1 MSFLRS
7 TRAANYVVA
16 AWLLAAAA
24 GLAAA
29 GPAAGQTFLPDD
41 PLWEDPDRLDMPVPR
56 EQEVSEIG
64 SLVRSTLGLLGTYDG
79 PALNTN
85 TLGEVPNSSW
95 FTNRHGRGRMALE
108 ALQAGANQTG
118 GPASGPWM
126 VVGGG
131 DAHLDITDAR
141 GVRYRLTFDP
151 PGRRELS
158 TAASVVAAKL
168 LYALGY
174 NVPEVYAVRFAPTR
188 LRIGPDA
195 DVSSSQVW
203 AMLRR
208 APGYSDDTR
217 RALAV
222 RHLGGVKDIGP
233 FRFYGTR
240 LDDGNDIFAHEGR
253 RELRGLRVIAAWLNL
268 TDLSAAHTRDVVV
281 REEGRTFVRHYLAGL
296 GAALGS
302 GEDGP
307 KERWVGHEYAAE
319 LWPALWRAGTL
330 GFGSTDWIMAD
341 APPYPAVGR
350 FEAEHF
356 EPERWK
362 PRYPNPAFE
371 RAEVQDLFWAARHVM
386 RFTNEELRAVVATA
400 GYSDPAAARY
410 VAETLAQRRSRIGVA
425 YLGLGGGLDAFRA
438 ARGQLVYTDLLAQ
451 HQIHTEAAEQRRR
464 GAARR
469 IVWRVYDNE
478 AEQPGA
484 FLGEERATER
494 PGPIEAVP
502 IPLGEH
508 AFLQASVFTSP
519 LGRTDVFLRRT
530 SNGYEVVGTAR
541 TEQEE
546 E

>member
-1 MSFLRS
+1 MDFSKVKQSLS
-7 TRAANYVVA
+7 VLKYVA
-16 AWLLAAAA
+16 AAWFLIAAVRPAAA
-24 GLAAA
+24 
-29 GPAAGQTFLPDD
+29 QTFLPDD
-41 PLWEDPDRLDMPVPR
+41 PLWEDPDRLDMPVPQK
-56 EQEVSEIG
+56 QEVSEVGNFI
-64 SLVRSTLGLLGTYDG
+64 RSTLGLLGAYDG
-79 PALNTN
+79 PALNAN

-118 GPASGPWM
+118 GPAGGPW
-126 VVGGG
+126 VVLGGG
-131 DAHLDITDAR
+131 NAHLDITDAR
-141 GVRYRLTFDP
+141 GDRYRLTFDP

-174 NVPEVYAVRFAPTR
+174 NVPEAYAVRFAPTR
-188 LRIGPDA
+188 LRVGPDA

-203 AMLRR
+203 AVLRR
-208 APGYSDDTR
+208 APGYGDGTR

-222 RHLGGVKDIGP
+222 RRFGGAKDIGP

-253 RELRGLRVIAAWLNL
+253 RELRGLRLAAAWLNL
-268 TDLSAAHTRDVVV
+268 TDLSASHTRDVVV
-281 REEGRTFVRHYLAGL
+281 REEGRTFVRHYLADL

-302 GEDGP
+302 GEDGL
-307 KERWVGHEYAAE
+307 KERWEGHEYAAE

-330 GFGSTDWIMAD
+330 GFGSTGWIMAD
-341 APPYPAVGR
+341 APAYPAVGH
-350 FEAEHF
+350 FEADHF

-371 RAEVQDLFWAARHVM
+371 RAEPQDLFWAARQIM
-386 RFTNEELRAVVATA
+386 GFTNEELRAVVATA

-438 ARGQLVYTDLLAQ
+438 SRGQLVYTDLLAQ
-451 HQIHTEAAEQRRR
+451 HQIHTEAAERRRR

-469 IVWRVYDNE
+469 IAWRVYDNE
-478 AEQPGA
+478 AERPGA
-484 FLGEERATER
+484 SLGEERATER
-494 PGPIEAVP
+494 PGPVEAVP
-502 IPLGEH
+502 IPPGAH
-508 AFLQASVFTSP
+508 AFLQASVFTPP

-530 SNGYEVVGTAR
+530 ADGYEVVGVAR
-541 TEQEE
+541 TEEE
-546 E
+546 RE